1 MAQSTFN
8 GDLFVNGS
16 LSSTTF
22 TAPASSITD
31 TMIAAN
37 AKIKATKLIH
47 QHAVTFNTDPNSSV
61 IADTQ
66 IIHIAHALGEVAF
79 VEVMATTAP
88 TSSDQVT
95 VDILKGNA
103 GASYSSVLSSVVT
116 LTSSDA
122 DRAVVSGTITTTDY
136 AAADSFQIVIVP
148 TGTSTKGLCVVVTLH
163 ENAQ

>member
-31 TMIAAN
+31 TMVAAN

-47 QHAVTFNTDPNSSV
+47 QLSLRFSTDPTTSV
-61 IADTQ
+61 TADTQ

-95 VDILKGNA
+95 VDIQKGNA
-103 GASYSSVLSSVVT
+103 GASYATVLSSVIT
-116 LTSSDA
+116 LDSSDA
-122 DRAVVSGTITTTDY
+122 DRAVKSGTISTVDY
-136 AAADSFQIVIVP
+136 AAGDSFEIIVTP
-148 TGTSTKGLCVVVTLH
+148 TGTSTKGICVVVTLH